1 MLRPAL
7 CTRRRNYRTLD
18 SIHSQGSN
26 NSAGGRVSTEPSKP
40 TAKTVTLTA
49 RPSALATKEQ
59 LLAALRA
66 SPPQLLDARSKAEYC
81 GESDTAARN
90 GMIQA
95 DPFVH
100 GSASERRAEFRRKG
114 KHVKALLA
122 SEDGRQELGWSWVV
136 DRSATGL
143 CLKVDQEMSVGT
155 ILSVRPMNA
164 PENTPWMQ
172 IEIKNC
178 RPMDIHWEI
187 GCRFVRPPAWSLL
200 LLFG

>member
-1 MLRPAL
+1 MYEDLTDFDWEAWVVPAAGIAGAL
-7 CTRRRNYRTLD
+7 VALLFGYLLLVRRRE
-18 SIHSQGSN
+18 
-26 NSAGGRVSTEPSKP
+26 SAPR
-40 TAKTVTLTA
+40 
-49 RPSALATKEQ
+49 RPL
-59 LLAALRA
+59 
-66 SPPQLLDARSKAEYC
+66 PPP
-81 GESDTAARN
+81 ARN